1 MRVKNQDRES
11 EKNYYE
17 SVILARAARIKDSQS
32 EEERKDELIHQQK
45 EDLAELQG
53 KYATSQKK
61 YEQLFK
67 EFPDKLQKLQ
77 ERIDTQRK
85 QLDDLE
91 KSALD
96 VETTI
101 GLKGN
106 TLIQCLVA
114 VRAFTK
120 SHKDS
125 AQMYAPLASI
135 LKGEFAYLSCECE

>member
-1 MRVKNQDRES
+1 MKNQNRET

-17 SVILARAARIKDSQS
+17 SVILTRAARIKDSQT
-32 EEERKDELIHQQK
+32 EENRKDELIHQQK
-45 EDLAELQG
+45 QDLAELQG
-53 KYATSQKK
+53 KYAATKK
-61 YEQLFK
+61 RYEALFE
-67 EFPDKLQKLQ
+67 EFPGKLNKLQ
-77 ERIDTQRK
+77 ERIDVQRK
-85 QLDDLE
+85 QLDVLE

-96 VETTI
+96 TETTI

-125 AQMYAPLASI
+125 AQMYAPLAAV
-135 LKGEFAYLSCECE
+135 LRGEFSGVDCE